1 MKTRPRK
8 LLIGGI
14 ALVAGIGLGN
24 WAGHRNSDRS
34 GEKKLADPVRSG
46 GSNAAARP
54 RLAVIEEPH
63 DLRALLKWRLRSQQG
78 FGEDAARLERMDK
91 TEIRDLM
98 RGLLADLAVQDPS
111 AGGTAVYSVRDSLQA
126 AGRELFR
133 REGEEA
139 LRWADKAETGK
150 AREELLGAMLL
161 GAVADAP
168 SIAKPWLDRFSIEF
182 GKSMHFNFAAA
193 AGRGAIARG
202 AEDLVGLGDILGKE
216 LTPYVPYGAIPEG
229 FNYPLM
235 MEKFR
240 AGEPEM
246 REAMQLWAAR
256 DQEAAWA
263 EVRKVSAK
271 DSFQGALYV
280 GAVFSGLA
288 VGGKEREAI
297 RWIIPKLDELPADS
311 RSRAL
316 GSLFADNFTSRVALP
331 EIMQE
336 FSREDDR
343 IAVAE
348 GMIRP
353 GGDTAFALAVLRAAG
368 GEAAQKRVILTTVAS
383 YGGSS
388 FGEPGAPPTKN
399 SDFYSGLMD
408 QLGFSDSSRM
418 EVESKLRQE

>member
-1 MKTRPRK
+1 MKARPRK
-8 LLIGGI
+8 LLIGAI

-24 WAGHRNSDRS
+24 LAGHRTSDRS
-34 GEKKLADPVRSG
+34 DVKEPADPARSRGPKAVARSG
-46 GSNAAARP
+46 LAA
-54 RLAVIEEPH
+54 IEEPH
-63 DLRALLKWRLRSQQG
+63 DLKALLKWRLRDQQG
-78 FGEDAARLERMDK
+78 FDEDSARLERMDK

-98 RGLLADLAVQDPS
+98 SGLLADLAALDPS
-111 AGGTAVYSVRDSLQA
+111 ADGAARYSVSDALQA

-133 REGEEA
+133 REGEDA

-150 AREELLGAMLL
+150 ARQELLTAMLM
-161 GAVADAP
+161 GALADAP
-168 SIAKPWLDRFSIEF
+168 AIAKPWLDKFLIEF
-182 GKSMHFNFAAA
+182 GKGMQFNFKVA

-202 AEDLVGLGDILGKE
+202 AEDLMGLGDILGKE
-216 LTPYVPYGAIPEG
+216 LTPYVPYGPIPEG

-263 EVRKVSAK
+263 EVRKVSDK
-271 DSFQGALYV
+271 DPSQGALYV

-288 VGGKEREAI
+288 VGGKELEAI

-316 GSLFADNFTSRVALP
+316 GSLFADNFTSRAVLP
-331 EIMQE
+331 EIMRE
-336 FSREDDR
+336 FSREEDR
-343 IAVAE
+343 IAVAD
-348 GMIRP
+348 GKIQP
-353 GGDTAFALAVLRAAG
+353 SGTSASALAILRAAG
-368 GEAAQKRVILTTVAS
+368 GEEAQKRVILMSVAE
-383 YGGSS
+383 S
-388 FGEPGAPPTKN
+388 FDEPGAPPTRKA
-399 SDFYSGLMD
+399 DFYSGLMD